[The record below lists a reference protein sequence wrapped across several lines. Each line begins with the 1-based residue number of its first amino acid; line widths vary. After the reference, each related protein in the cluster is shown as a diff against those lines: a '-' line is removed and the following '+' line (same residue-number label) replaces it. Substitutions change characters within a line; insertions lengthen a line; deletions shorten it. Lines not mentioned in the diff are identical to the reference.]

1 MQRMRKK
8 KKNLSSKLMKVNNKD
23 EMKDI
28 KTIKTTKMRWNKKIN
43 DKKTIKISEIKAAFV
58 KRYTKLTTI

>member
-1 MQRMRKK
+1 MQRMRQK

-43 DKKTIKISEIKAAFV
+43 DKKTIKISETKAAFV